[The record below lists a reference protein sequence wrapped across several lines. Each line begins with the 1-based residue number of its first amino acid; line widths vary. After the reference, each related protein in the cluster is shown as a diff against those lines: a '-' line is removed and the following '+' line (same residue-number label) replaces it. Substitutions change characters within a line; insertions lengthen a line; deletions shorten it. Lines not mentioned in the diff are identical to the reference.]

1 MSTSK
6 TIVITGA
13 SQGIGAGLVNTFAG
27 RGYNVV
33 ATSRSVSRSSEI
45 PASDKVV
52 RVDGDI
58 ADPATARKVV
68 ETALS
73 RFGRIDALV
82 NNAGIFFAKP
92 FVDYTLDDY
101 RKLAATN
108 VEGFLHLTQLVVRQ
122 MVEQKNGGCIVSITT
137 PLISHPIAGMP
148 VSVAMITKG
157 GIEAASKNIA
167 MEYARDGIRVNTV
180 APGVVDTPLHKDNPK
195 DFLKT
200 LFADEQHFERAGD
213 RRCGRLPDRGSAY
226 HRGGAAR
233 RRRRTSGQMVTP
245 VHAQAAGAEQRL
257 KDLDITLPPPPM
269 PFGAYVE
276 AVQIGRLLF
285 LSGMLP
291 VVDRKTQFI
300 GRLGGELSVE
310 EGRKA
315 AELAALSA
323 LAAVREHLGSLDKVT
338 GVAKLGV
345 YIATAGDF
353 RDHPKVAD
361 GASEVLLKVFGPE
374 MLSGRVVLG
383 VASLPL
389 GLPVEVELVLEV
401 AA

>member
-45 PASDKVV
+45 PASDEVV

-122 MVEQKNGGCIVSITT
+122 MVAQKSGGSIVSITT

-180 APGVVDTPLHKDNPK
+180 APGVVDTPLHRDNPK

-200 LFADEQHFERAGD
+200 LS
-213 RRCGRLPDRGSAY
+213 PMNSISSAQEIVDAVVFLTEAP
-226 HRGGAAR
+226 HITGEVLNVDGGA
-233 RRRRTSGQMVTP
+233 
-245 VHAQAAGAEQRL
+245 
-257 KDLDITLPPPPM
+257 
-269 PFGAYVE
+269 
-276 AVQIGRLLF
+276 
-285 LSGMLP
+285 
-291 VVDRKTQFI
+291 
-300 GRLGGELSVE
+300 
-310 EGRKA
+310 
-315 AELAALSA
+315 
-323 LAAVREHLGSLDKVT
+323 HLG
-338 GVAKLGV
+338 
-345 YIATAGDF
+345 
-353 RDHPKVAD
+353 RW
-361 GASEVLLKVFGPE
+361 
-374 MLSGRVVLG
+374 
-383 VASLPL
+383 
-389 GLPVEVELVLEV
+389 
-401 AA
+401 

>member
-58 ADPATARKVV
+58 ADSATARKVV

-122 MVEQKNGGCIVSITT
+122 MVAQKSGGSIVSITT

-180 APGVVDTPLHKDNPK
+180 APGVVDTPLHRDNPK

-200 LFADEQHFERAGD
+200 LS
-213 RRCGRLPDRGSAY
+213 PMNSISSAQEIVDAVVFLTEAP
-226 HRGGAAR
+226 HITGEVLNVDGGA
-233 RRRRTSGQMVTP
+233 
-245 VHAQAAGAEQRL
+245 
-257 KDLDITLPPPPM
+257 
-269 PFGAYVE
+269 
-276 AVQIGRLLF
+276 
-285 LSGMLP
+285 
-291 VVDRKTQFI
+291 
-300 GRLGGELSVE
+300 
-310 EGRKA
+310 
-315 AELAALSA
+315 
-323 LAAVREHLGSLDKVT
+323 HLG
-338 GVAKLGV
+338 
-345 YIATAGDF
+345 
-353 RDHPKVAD
+353 RW
-361 GASEVLLKVFGPE
+361 
-374 MLSGRVVLG
+374 
-383 VASLPL
+383 
-389 GLPVEVELVLEV
+389 
-401 AA
+401 

>member
-45 PASDKVV
+45 PPSDNVV

-73 RFGRIDALV
+73 RFRGIDALV

-122 MVEQKNGGCIVSITT
+122 MVVQKSGGSIVSITT

-200 LFADEQHFERAGD
+200 LS
-213 RRCGRLPDRGSAY
+213 PMNSISSAQEIVDAVVFLTEAP
-226 HRGGAAR
+226 HITGEVLHVDGGA
-233 RRRRTSGQMVTP
+233 
-245 VHAQAAGAEQRL
+245 
-257 KDLDITLPPPPM
+257 
-269 PFGAYVE
+269 
-276 AVQIGRLLF
+276 
-285 LSGMLP
+285 
-291 VVDRKTQFI
+291 
-300 GRLGGELSVE
+300 
-310 EGRKA
+310 
-315 AELAALSA
+315 
-323 LAAVREHLGSLDKVT
+323 HLGKW
-338 GVAKLGV
+338 
-345 YIATAGDF
+345 
-353 RDHPKVAD
+353 
-361 GASEVLLKVFGPE
+361 
-374 MLSGRVVLG
+374 
-383 VASLPL
+383 
-389 GLPVEVELVLEV
+389 
-401 AA
+401 

>member
-45 PASDKVV
+45 PASDKVA

-122 MVEQKNGGCIVSITT
+122 MVAQKSGGSIVSITT

-167 MEYARDGIRVNTV
+167 MEYARDGIRANTV

-195 DFLKT
+195 EFLKT
-200 LFADEQHFERAGD
+200 LS
-213 RRCGRLPDRGSAY
+213 PMNSISSAQEIVDAVVFLTEAP
-226 HRGGAAR
+226 HITGEVLHVDGGA
-233 RRRRTSGQMVTP
+233 
-245 VHAQAAGAEQRL
+245 
-257 KDLDITLPPPPM
+257 
-269 PFGAYVE
+269 
-276 AVQIGRLLF
+276 
-285 LSGMLP
+285 
-291 VVDRKTQFI
+291 
-300 GRLGGELSVE
+300 
-310 EGRKA
+310 
-315 AELAALSA
+315 
-323 LAAVREHLGSLDKVT
+323 HLG
-338 GVAKLGV
+338 
-345 YIATAGDF
+345 
-353 RDHPKVAD
+353 RW
-361 GASEVLLKVFGPE
+361 
-374 MLSGRVVLG
+374 
-383 VASLPL
+383 
-389 GLPVEVELVLEV
+389 
-401 AA
+401 

>member
-52 RVDGDI
+52 RVDGEI

-122 MVEQKNGGCIVSITT
+122 MVAQKSDGSIVSITT

-200 LFADEQHFERAGD
+200 LS
-213 RRCGRLPDRGSAY
+213 PMNSISSAQEIVDAVVFLTEAP
-226 HRGGAAR
+226 HITGEVLHVDGGA
-233 RRRRTSGQMVTP
+233 
-245 VHAQAAGAEQRL
+245 
-257 KDLDITLPPPPM
+257 
-269 PFGAYVE
+269 
-276 AVQIGRLLF
+276 
-285 LSGMLP
+285 
-291 VVDRKTQFI
+291 
-300 GRLGGELSVE
+300 
-310 EGRKA
+310 
-315 AELAALSA
+315 
-323 LAAVREHLGSLDKVT
+323 HLGKW
-338 GVAKLGV
+338 
-345 YIATAGDF
+345 
-353 RDHPKVAD
+353 
-361 GASEVLLKVFGPE
+361 
-374 MLSGRVVLG
+374 
-383 VASLPL
+383 
-389 GLPVEVELVLEV
+389 
-401 AA
+401 

>member
-13 SQGIGAGLVNTFAG
+13 SQGIGAGLVNTFAE

-45 PASDKVV
+45 PASEKVV

-58 ADPATARKVV
+58 ADSATARKVV

-82 NNAGIFFAKP
+82 NTAGIFFAKP

-122 MVEQKNGGCIVSITT
+122 MVEQKNGGSIVSITT

-200 LFADEQHFERAGD
+200 LS
-213 RRCGRLPDRGSAY
+213 PMNSISSAQEIVDAVLFLTEAP
-226 HRGGAAR
+226 HITGEVLHVDGGA
-233 RRRRTSGQMVTP
+233 
-245 VHAQAAGAEQRL
+245 
-257 KDLDITLPPPPM
+257 
-269 PFGAYVE
+269 
-276 AVQIGRLLF
+276 
-285 LSGMLP
+285 
-291 VVDRKTQFI
+291 
-300 GRLGGELSVE
+300 
-310 EGRKA
+310 
-315 AELAALSA
+315 
-323 LAAVREHLGSLDKVT
+323 HLG
-338 GVAKLGV
+338 
-345 YIATAGDF
+345 
-353 RDHPKVAD
+353 RW
-361 GASEVLLKVFGPE
+361 
-374 MLSGRVVLG
+374 
-383 VASLPL
+383 
-389 GLPVEVELVLEV
+389 
-401 AA
+401 